1 MSFTLYFFLQ
11 FLQLVIY
18 KQWFL
23 DKKHLLGLLLIVYW
37 NMSCCQSVT
46 NLTSNYILY
55 TGIFL
60 PRVIFVLL
68 YLQFRT
74 VLNSPKHSCVLSE
87 TIWDIRIRP
96 PTTRAKGM
104 KTKQGRIFPLHCS
117 SMQKIPLPSHSPW
130 CWWEL
135 LLLVEQCPWHPPQ
148 SPPTGTESSIAD
160 ERNQT
165 QTTTGAGDRAW
176 RRVTGERY

>member
-1 MSFTLYFFLQ
+1 MIAVHISIVGKQQIIHGDMANVMSFTLYFFLQ

-68 YLQFRT
+68 YLQFCT
-74 VLNSPKHSCVLSE
+74 VLNSPKHSCVLRE
-87 TIWDIRIRP
+87 TILDIRIRP
-96 PTTRAKGM
+96 TTTRAKRM
-104 KTKQGRIFPLHCS
+104 KRKQGRIFPCTL
-117 SMQKIPLPSHSPW
+117 Q
-130 CWWEL
+130 
-135 LLLVEQCPWHPPQ
+135 
-148 SPPTGTESSIAD
+148 
-160 ERNQT
+160 
-165 QTTTGAGDRAW
+165 
-176 RRVTGERY
+176 